1 MRVDEIPKLNHIW
14 LNCTGGGRV
23 RGLGEEAGILKILY
37 VSGIIVCEGEGEGE
51 VDLRQEM
58 REKVRR
64 GRVGVFF

>member
-14 LNCTGGGRV
+14 VNCTGGG
-23 RGLGEEAGILKILY
+23 GLGGLGKQAGILKNLY
-37 VSGIIVCEGEGEGE
+37 VSGIIVCEGEGE

>member
-23 RGLGEEAGILKILY
+23 RGLGEQAGILKILY
-37 VSGIIVCEGEGEGE
+37 VFGIIVCEGEGEEE

>member
-1 MRVDEIPKLNHIW
+1 MPVDEIPKLNYIW
-14 LNCTGGGRV
+14 VNCTGGGRV
-23 RGLGEEAGILKILY
+23 RGLGKQAGILKILC
-37 VSGIIVCEGEGEGE
+37 VSGIIVCEGDGE